1 MFTDAQLAAAVQCPI
16 ARAARWQPHLV
27 RAMTRFGI
35 TTGKRAAHFLA
46 QLGHESRGLSRVE
59 ENLNYSAAR
68 LLEVFDRYFTRETAA
83 AYAHQPERI
92 ANRVYAHRNGNGDAR
107 SGDGWR
113 YRGRS
118 PIQLTGK
125 GNYAQ
130 IGDAIGQPLVE
141 QPALA
146 LELPIGADLSAAYWQ
161 VHGLSSLADTDDVLA
176 VSRRINL
183 GTVKTARVP
192 NGLADRIERTKRAKA
207 ALGVNGWAAT

>member
-27 RAMTRFGI
+27 RSMTRFGI
-35 TTGKRAAHFLA
+35 TTRKRAAHFLA
-46 QLGHESRGLSRVE
+46 QLGHESLGLSRVE

-83 AYAHQPERI
+83 TYARQPELI
-92 ANRVYAHRNGNGDAR
+92 ANRVYANRNGNGDER
-107 SGDGWR
+107 SGDGWMF
-113 YRGRS
+113 RGRC

-125 GNYAQ
+125 DNYAA
-130 IGDAIGQPLVE
+130 IGSAIGQPLVE

-146 LELPIGADLSAAYWQ
+146 IELAVGADISAAYWQ
-161 VHGLSSLADTDDVLA
+161 ATGLSGLADIDDVLA

-183 GTVKTARVP
+183 GTVKTGRMP
-192 NGLADRIERTKRAKA
+192 NGVADRIERTKRAKA
-207 ALGVNGWAAT
+207 ALGVN